1 MSYTAHDEAPR
12 EGALR
17 RRRRPGVSPVGPW
30 PTAISY
36 TRHVPST
43 ARSRRLVALLAGTAA
58 GLAACS
64 GGGAATPTTPPTT
77 AAPTTTQR
85 PVDGRLRLAALLP
98 RSGAAPEIGS
108 SMEAALR
115 LALDEINTKGGV
127 NGQQLTIS
135 FVDEGST
142 PADAAAAVGDLVDQG
157 YDALIG
163 PTSSPSTLEAL
174 GIATRAGLLVC
185 SPTATALSLDEYPD
199 DGLFFRTAP
208 SDSLQATALAQ
219 LAGETGAT
227 GVAVAYVDDAYG
239 APFAEAVY
247 AKLPSGSRRG
257 LFAFPA
263 GTAIPSP
270 DADAVVRQIVGDA
283 APADAVVVIG
293 DSTSGPAIIHAIDD
307 AAAAP
312 RAANGESAIQYVVN
326 DAIRRPD
333 PGAQPFGPELA
344 PRIQGASPA
353 AYPPSG
359 SFLQNL
365 VALDP
370 TVSGLFAVNAYDCLT
385 LIALA
390 AIRTESL
397 DPHVLHDALSALTTD
412 GRTCET
418 FFGCE
423 AGAADKSVNLNY
435 DGPGR
440 RLDLGDDGDPT
451 RAAFD
456 RFSFDPESGR
466 DVSQEII
473 EVRA

>member
-1 MSYTAHDEAPR
+1 MSYTAHDGAPR
-12 EGALR
+12 AGALC

-36 TRHVPST
+36 TRHVPSP
-43 ARSRRLVALLAGTAA
+43 ARPRRLVALLAGTAA
-58 GLAACS
+58 VLAACS
-64 GGGAATPTTPPTT
+64 GGGSATPSTPPTT
-77 AAPTTTQR
+77 APPTTTER
-85 PVDGRLRLAALLP
+85 PIDDRLRLAAILP

-108 SMEAALR
+108 SMEAALN
-115 LALDEINTKGGV
+115 LALDEINSKGGV
-127 NGQQLTIS
+127 NGRQIDVT

-142 PADAAAAVGDLVDQG
+142 PADAAAVVGDLVDQG
-157 YDALIG
+157 YDGLIG
-163 PTSSPSTLEAL
+163 PTSSTSTLEAL

-185 SPTATALSLDEYPD
+185 SPTATALALDAFPD

-208 SDSLQATALAQ
+208 SDSLQASALAQ

-247 AKLPSGSRRG
+247 AKLPGGTRRG

-270 DADAVVRQIVGDA
+270 DAQVVVQQIIGGA
-283 APADAVVVIG
+283 EPPDAVVVIG
-293 DSTSGPAIIHAIDD
+293 DSTTGPAIIHAIDD
-307 AAAAP
+307 AASGP
-312 RAANGESAIQYVVN
+312 RAASGESAIQYVVN

-333 PGAQPFGPELA
+333 PGAQPFGPDLA

-390 AIRTESL
+390 AIRTGSL
-397 DPHVLHDALSALTTD
+397 DPHVLHDALSALSTG

-418 FFGCE
+418 FSGCA

-435 DGPGR
+435 DGPSG
-440 RLDLGDDGDPT
+440 RLDIGDDGDPT

-456 RFSFDPESGR
+456 RFTFDPDSGR

-473 EVRA
+473 EARS